1 MLARNAEGLYWMG
14 RYVERTSHLCRVLRE
29 QMETLVDRP
38 VREIN
43 FGWGRLYG
51 ALGRRPPGP
60 AIGFGGLDTDFTLAD
75 SFALAD
81 DLTFEPSNPD
91 SVWNCFTAGR
101 ENARQMRH
109 RITGEMWT
117 CMNLA
122 YLRFRLQK
130 PRMADIWR
138 TEPETFYADLSRD
151 VDTFMGAAERTMYRD
166 DGWRFLQIGRCTE
179 RVQLTVALLLAH
191 LDEVAAAD
199 DTSDHDW
206 MSLLRICHALD
217 AYAHR
222 CGVAVRT
229 EHVLDLLVT
238 DPGLPRSLYSAAEAA
253 ARELRALAP
262 APGRADGAA
271 SLAAQMTETLR
282 SRQPPDLPPPAESS
296 DRLRLIEA
304 QCRAFHDLVMAE
316 HVRYP
321 VDEPAG

>member
-1 MLARNAEGLYWMG
+1 MLARNAEGLYWLG

-60 AIGFGGLDTDFTLAD
+60 AIGFGGQDADFALAD

-91 SVWNCFTAGR
+91 SVWNSFSAGR

-166 DGWRFLQIGRCTE
+166 DGWRFLQIGRYTE
-179 RVQLTVALLLAH
+179 RVQLTAALLLAQ
-191 LDEVAAAD
+191 LEEVEAAEE
-199 DTSDHDW
+199 TSDHDW
-206 MSLLRICHALD
+206 MSLLRICHGLD

-222 CGVAVRT
+222 YGVAVRS

-238 DPGLPRSLYSAAEAA
+238 DPSLPRSLHSAADAV

-262 APGRADGAA
+262 APGAVGEAGR
-271 SLAAQMTETLR
+271 LAGQMIETLR
-282 SRQPPDLPPPAESS
+282 GRQPPEAPAAAAGG
-296 DRLRLIEA
+296 DRLRLVGA
-304 QCRAFHDLVMAE
+304 QCRDFHDVVMAE
-316 HVRYP
+316 HVQYA
-321 VDEPAG
+321 VDEPTG